1 MPARPFKF
9 RIKVQQSLALLLCL
23 GSTSVLA
30 QDQKEVQQELS
41 QLKGQIQQTEK
52 ELKQQQKAFSKAQEL
67 LKSADQ
73 SLAKLARQIRQSTTE
88 LAELH
93 KQQQQLQLQQ
103 QQLQQSFELQKSLLA
118 QQIKGAFVT
127 GEHDYTKMLL
137 NQQDST
143 KLERVLTYY
152 QYLNQA
158 RMQQLQKIE
167 QTAAELKQV
176 EVELQTKAEQ
186 QQQLQ
191 AQLEQQRL
199 ELTEAKT
206 SQLASVKKMKSFL
219 TDQQQQLGYLKQ
231 NEQSLQTTL
240 GKLKA
245 AAIASKKRIN
255 LPKTKGKLP
264 WPVQGDILQGY
275 GEKRLAGVSSQG
287 ILIAA
292 AEGSRVKAV
301 ADGQVIYADWLKGY
315 GWVIVLDHGNGVMSL
330 YGHNQTLLKKPGDT
344 VSASDAVALVGASG
358 GQAQAGLYF
367 EIRQKGSAINPIT
380 WLQKR
385 AGS

>member
-1 MPARPFKF
+1 MPLRPLKYSV
-9 RIKVQQSLALLLCL
+9 KMQQSLALLLCL
-23 GSTSVLA
+23 GSAPVVA

-41 QLKGQIQQTEK
+41 QLKGQIQKTEK
-52 ELKQQQKAFSKAQEL
+52 ELQQQQKAFSKAQDL

-73 SLAKLARQIRQSTTE
+73 SLARLAQQIRQSDDE
-88 LAELH
+88 LI
-93 KQQQQLQLQQ
+93 KVQQRQQQLELEQ

-118 QQIKGAFVT
+118 QQLKGAFVT

-137 NQQDST
+137 NQQDSN

-158 RMQQLQKIE
+158 RMQQITQIQ
-167 QTAAELKQV
+167 QTAESLKQV
-176 EVELQTKAEQ
+176 ELELQQKAEQ
-186 QQQLQ
+186 QRELQ
-191 AQLEQQRL
+191 ARLKQQQQ
-199 ELTEAKT
+199 ELMDAKS

-219 TDQQQQLGYLKQ
+219 TDQEQQLDYLKQ

-245 AAIASKKRIN
+245 AAIAAKKRIN

-275 GEKRLAGVSSQG
+275 GEKRLAGVSSRG

-292 AEGSRVKAV
+292 PEGSKVKAV

-330 YGHNQTLLKKPGDT
+330 YGHNQTLLKKPGEA
-344 VSASDAVALVGASG
+344 VNASEAVALVGASG

-367 EIRQKGSAINPIT
+367 EIRQKGTAINPVT

>member
-1 MPARPFKF
+1 MPVRPFTF
-9 RIKVQQSLALLLCL
+9 SRKVQQSLALLLCL
-23 GSTSVLA
+23 GATPLLA

-73 SLAKLARQIRQSTTE
+73 SLAKLARQMRQSKTE

-93 KQQQQLQLQQ
+93 KQLQQLELQQ

-118 QQIKGAFVT
+118 QQIKGAFIT

-137 NQQDST
+137 NQQDSS

-152 QYLNQA
+152 HYLNQA

-176 EVELQTKAEQ
+176 DAELQSKAEQ

-191 AQLEQQRL
+191 AQLELQQK

-219 TDQQQQLGYLKQ
+219 TDQQQQLSYLKQ
-231 NEQSLQTTL
+231 NEQSLQSTL

-344 VSASDAVALVGASG
+344 VNASDAVALVGASG

>member
-1 MPARPFKF
+1 MPIRFVNY
-9 RIKVQQSLALLLCL
+9 KVKMQQSLALLLCL
-23 GSTSVLA
+23 GTATVAA

-52 ELKQQQKAFSKAQEL
+52 ELKQQQKAFTKAQDL
-67 LKSADQ
+67 LKTADQ
-73 SLAKLARQIRQSTTE
+73 SLARLARQIRQSNEE
-88 LAELH
+88 LAEVR
-93 KQQQQLQLQQ
+93 KQLQTLELEQ

-118 QQIKGAFVT
+118 QQLKGAFVT

-137 NQQDST
+137 NQQDSS

-158 RMQQLQKIE
+158 RMQQLKQIE
-167 QTAAELKQV
+167 QTAEELKQV
-176 EVELQTKAEQ
+176 ELDLQTKAEQ

-191 AQLEQQRL
+191 AQLEQQRQ
-199 ELTEAKT
+199 ELTDAKS

-219 TDQQQQLGYLKQ
+219 TDQEQQLNYLKQ

-245 AAIASKKRIN
+245 AAIAAKKRIN

-275 GEKRLAGVSSQG
+275 GEKRLAGVSSRG

-292 AEGSRVKAV
+292 AEGSKVKAV

-330 YGHNQTLLKKPGDT
+330 YGHNQTLLKKPGES
-344 VSASDAVALVGASG
+344 VNASEAVALVGASG

-367 EIRQKGSAINPIT
+367 EIRQKGTAINPIT

>member
-191 AQLEQQRL
+191 VQLEQQRL

>member
-1 MPARPFKF
+1 MLVSPVKSGF
-9 RIKVQQSLALLLCL
+9 RWQQSLALLLCL
-23 GSTSVLA
+23 NVTTVVA

-73 SLAKLARQIRQSTTE
+73 SLAKLARQIRQSN
-88 LAELH
+88 AELTEVR
-93 KQQQQLQLQQ
+93 KQQQQLELQQ

-118 QQIKGAFVT
+118 QQVKGAFVT

-137 NQQDST
+137 NQKDSS

-152 QYLNQA
+152 QYLNKA
-158 RMQQLQKIE
+158 RMQQLTQIE
-167 QTAAELKQV
+167 QTADELKQV
-176 EVELQTKAEQ
+176 ALELQDTAEQ
-186 QQQLQ
+186 KQQLQ
-191 AQLEQQRL
+191 AQLEQQAQ
-199 ELTEAKT
+199 ELTDAKI
-206 SQLASVKKMKSFL
+206 SQVASVKKMKGFL
-219 TDQQQQLGYLKQ
+219 TDQEQQLDYLKQ

-245 AAIASKKRIN
+245 AAIAAKKRLD

-264 WPVQGDILQGY
+264 WPVRGDILQGY
-275 GEKRLAGVSSQG
+275 GEKRLAGVSSRG

-292 AEGSRVKAV
+292 AEGSKVKAV

-330 YGHNQTLLKKPGDT
+330 YGHNQTLLKKPGES
-344 VSASDAVALVGASG
+344 VNANDAVALVGASG

-367 EIRQKGSAINPIT
+367 EIRQKGTAINPII

>member
-1 MPARPFKF
+1 MPIRFVNY
-9 RIKVQQSLALLLCL
+9 KVKMQQSLALLLCL
-23 GSTSVLA
+23 GTATVAA

-52 ELKQQQKAFSKAQEL
+52 ELKQQQKAFTKAQDL
-67 LKSADQ
+67 LKTADQ
-73 SLAKLARQIRQSTTE
+73 SLARLARQIRQSNEE
-88 LAELH
+88 LAEVR
-93 KQQQQLQLQQ
+93 KQLQALELEQ

-118 QQIKGAFVT
+118 QQLKGAFVT

-137 NQQDST
+137 NQQDSS

-158 RMQQLQKIE
+158 RMQQLKQIE
-167 QTAAELKQV
+167 QTAEELKQV
-176 EVELQTKAEQ
+176 ELDLQTKAEQ

-191 AQLEQQRL
+191 AQLEQQRQ
-199 ELTEAKT
+199 ELTDAKS

-219 TDQQQQLGYLKQ
+219 TDQEQQLNYLKQ

-245 AAIASKKRIN
+245 AAIAAKKRIN

-275 GEKRLAGVSSQG
+275 GEKRLAGVSSRG

-292 AEGSRVKAV
+292 AEGSKVKAV

-330 YGHNQTLLKKPGDT
+330 YGHNQTLLKKPGES
-344 VSASDAVALVGASG
+344 VNASEAVALVGASG

-367 EIRQKGSAINPIT
+367 EIRQKGTAINPIT

>member
-1 MPARPFKF
+1 MPIRVQYS
-9 RIKVQQSLALLLCL
+9 RTRLQQSLALLLL
-23 GSTSVLA
+23 LATSPLLA

-41 QLKGQIQQTEK
+41 ELKGQIQQTEK
-52 ELKQQQKAFSKAQEL
+52 ELKQQQKAFTKAQDL
-67 LKSADQ
+67 LKTADQ
-73 SLAKLARQIRQSTTE
+73 SLAKLARQIRQSKAELTE
-88 LAELH
+88 L
-93 KQQQQLQLQQ
+93 QQQLQQLQLQQ

-118 QQIKGAFVT
+118 QQVKGAFVT
-127 GEHDYTKMLL
+127 GQHDYTKMLL
-137 NQQDST
+137 NQQDSS

-158 RMQQLQKIE
+158 RMQQLKQIE
-167 QTAAELKQV
+167 QTSVELKLV
-176 EVELQTKAEQ
+176 EQEVQTKANQ

-191 AQLEQQRL
+191 AQLEQQQQ

-219 TDQQQQLGYLKQ
+219 TDQEQQLNYLKQ
-231 NEQSLQTTL
+231 NEQSLQSTL

-245 AAIASKKRIN
+245 AAIAAKKRIN

-275 GEKRLAGVSSQG
+275 GEKRLAGVSSRG

-292 AEGSRVKAV
+292 AEGSKVKAV

-330 YGHNQTLLKKPGDT
+330 YGHNQTLLKKPGES
-344 VSASDAVALVGASG
+344 VNASESVALVGASG
-358 GQAQAGLYF
+358 GQAQPGLYF
-367 EIRQKGSAINPIT
+367 EIRQKGTAINPIT

>member
-73 SLAKLARQIRQSTTE
+73 SLAKLARQIRQSTSE

-219 TDQQQQLGYLKQ
+219 TDQQQQLVYLKQ

>member
-1 MPARPFKF
+1 MPRPDFF
-9 RIKVQQSLALLLCL
+9 LSMQQSLALLLCFIVAPL
-23 GSTSVLA
+23 AA

-52 ELKQQQKAFSKAQEL
+52 QLQQQQKAFAKAQDL

-73 SLAKLARQIRQSTTE
+73 ALAKLAQQIRQNSAE
-88 LAELH
+88 LAQVQQ
-93 KQQQQLQLQQ
+93 QQQQLELEQ

-118 QQIKGAFVT
+118 QQLKGAFIT

-137 NQQDST
+137 NQQDSK

-158 RMQQLQKIE
+158 RVQQLDKIRQTADALAQVKQQLQNKVS
-167 QTAAELKQV
+167 QQQ
-176 EVELQTKAEQ
+176 ELQNKLQ
-186 QQQLQ
+186 QQQQ
-191 AQLEQQRL
+191 
-199 ELTEAKT
+199 ELLNAKT

-219 TDQQQQLGYLKQ
+219 TDQEQQLEYLKQ
-231 NEQSLQTTL
+231 NEQSLQSTL

-245 AAIASKKRIN
+245 AAIAAAKRLD

-275 GEKRLAGVSSQG
+275 GEKRLAGVSSRG

-292 AEGSRVKAV
+292 AEGTKVKAV

-315 GWVIVLDHGNGVMSL
+315 GWVIVLDHGNGIMSL
-330 YGHNQTLLKKPGDT
+330 YGHNQTLLKKPGES
-344 VSASDAVALVGASG
+344 VQAAEAVALVGASG

-367 EIRQKGSAINPIT
+367 EIRQKGTAINPIT